1 MGRLVNEIR
10 SRIRN
15 TYEVPM
21 MYFIVYALS
30 FKSYLVHF
38 FKRDLTVV
46 NSQYDGANI
55 LLLALFEKFEL
66 RKDIVRLLEAA
77 KKQGLYV
84 IAVNTRKLSSANLD
98 ICKDLINVYIEQYNY
113 GRDFGSYQ
121 KGFKYIFKNGLNNS
135 ANRIIML
142 NDSLYYDSERLPVF
156 LNEMSG
162 SDVDA
167 LGATENHEINYHLGS
182 FAISF
187 GKKITTNK
195 KFIAYW
201 HDYRK
206 TDIRPKVIKRGEMG
220 LSKLLL
226 RISSNE
232 YGVKA
237 LYDAKAIR
245 SFLEIS
251 FDNLV
256 KFADLY
262 RDSKLLPW
270 PTLSHTSLLR
280 EFLSRNRLVTL
291 SIDDDEGKAANNNLR
306 IERSNFSS
314 NDIYATSFDAI
325 KLVLEK
331 LNTKQE
337 GILEKFKEFSVN
349 QSVANSRVGSQ
360 IHQNAAGLLLIGLP
374 LIKIDGLYRGMFS
387 EVDIGNYKKVLS
399 SRNYYE
405 LIEVLYKKP
414 FGGDV
419 LHGWKSCAFLRGL
432 I

>member
-1 MGRLVNEIR
+1 
-10 SRIRN
+10 
-15 TYEVPM
+15 

-30 FKSYLVHF
+30 FKSYLIHF
-38 FKRDLTVV
+38 FKKDLTVV
-46 NSQYDGANI
+46 NSQYDEGNI

-66 RKDIVRLLEAA
+66 RKDIVRLLEAS

-84 IAVNTRKLSSANLD
+84 IAVNTHKLASANLEKY
-98 ICKDLINVYIEQYNY
+98 KDLINVYIEHYNY

-121 KGFKYIFKNGLNNS
+121 KGFKFIFKNGLNNS

-142 NDSLYYDSERLPVF
+142 NDSLYYDSERLPLF
-156 LNEMSG
+156 LNEMSEAKV
-162 SDVDA
+162 DV

-187 GKKITTNK
+187 AKKITTNK
-195 KFIAYW
+195 KFITYW
-201 HDYRK
+201 NNYRK

-226 RISSNE
+226 KISSNE
-232 YGVKA
+232 YNIRA
-237 LYDAKAIR
+237 LYDAVVIR
-245 SFLEIS
+245 KFLEIS

-256 KFADLY
+256 KFADIY

-270 PTLSHTSLLR
+270 PTLSYNILLK
-280 EFLSRNRLVTL
+280 EFLSINRLITL
-291 SIDDDEGKAANNNLR
+291 SIDDDKLKATNNNIR
-306 IERSNFSS
+306 IERTNFSS

-325 KLVLEK
+325 KLVLQK
-331 LNTKQE
+331 LNTKQDD
-337 GILEKFKEFSVN
+337 ILEKFKEFSIN
-349 QSVANSRVGSQ
+349 RSVANARIGSQ
-360 IHQNAAGLLLIGLP
+360 IHQNAAGLILIGLP

-405 LIEVLYKKP
+405 LIDILYKKP

-419 LHGWKSCAFLRGL
+419 LHGWKRGAFLRGL